1 MTSIAQDDQR
11 AKALETFARVYSP
24 AIGRG
29 MAMEYLSN
37 TGLDAL
43 KGADILRVAPERYS
57 SSVEYASNAIA
68 QRLRNI
74 AMVHLAD
81 LGTRFFY
88 TQQSSYDTHAGQ
100 LGWHDYLCRDLSQ
113 ALVDFFTDLRE
124 HDASDNVVM
133 IMFSEFGRR
142 VRDNGSG
149 TDHGAG
155 GVAFAIGDGVKG
167 GHYSEY
173 PSMKAVDL
181 DEGDLA
187 PNYDYRGL
195 YSTVLERHM
204 GLDPVEIVDGN
215 YEQLD
220 FVRR

>member
-1 MTSIAQDDQR
+1 
-11 AKALETFARVYSP
+11 
-24 AIGRG
+24 
-29 MAMEYLSN
+29 
-37 TGLDAL
+37 
-43 KGADILRVAPERYS
+43 
-57 SSVEYASNAIA
+57 
-68 QRLRNI
+68 
-74 AMVHLAD
+74 
-81 LGTRFFY
+81 
-88 TQQSSYDTHAGQ
+88 
-100 LGWHDYLCRDLSQ
+100 
-113 ALVDFFTDLRE
+113 
-124 HDASDNVVM
+124 M

-173 PSMKAVDL
+173 SSMKAVDL